1 MCNNNAHSIRRWTEQ
16 MSGMPGGVR
25 VHVKGRKYEIFLA
38 CKTRQ
43 DFFLLSFL
51 RYEAPWILV
60 NIPLLEDA
68 NICSH
73 LSALVCATRMR
84 WQWQRHFQSEQN
96 FSCLFFFFF
105 FACWELLPPLSSILN
120 INRITNPVFI
130 FVMIVY
136 FAFFFFA
143 RIRACQ
149 RDVCVVSVRRWQ
161 SQFSFDDSQ
170 NRLSECCLGWWAANV
185 CRFDP
190 HQTKHD
196 DENNINIQPSAERAE
211 ALAHPPFHHFN
222 MDYEE
227 IQFAKLWK

>member
-1 MCNNNAHSIRRWTEQ
+1 MNIGKHSSARRREY
-16 MSGMPGGVR
+16 MFAPFGIGMRHSHAMAMAAAFSIWAKLSLP
-25 VHVKGRKYEIFLA
+25 
-38 CKTRQ
+38 
-43 DFFLLSFL
+43 FFLLLLCLLWVVAATFFNTEYKSYYKSSFYL
-51 RYEAPWILV
+51 CY
-60 NIPLLEDA
+60 D
-68 NICSH
+68 
-73 LSALVCATRMR
+73 
-84 WQWQRHFQSEQN
+84 
-96 FSCLFFFFF
+96 CLF
-105 FACWELLPPLSSILN
+105 CI
-120 INRITNPVFI
+120 
-130 FVMIVY
+130 
-136 FAFFFFA
+136 FFFA